1 MKRETWVLL
10 ISLLVTSAAVLLTF
24 KAEDPSYFLLFGL
37 ALVPLFAAVPN
48 LAIFYLIVDA
58 WNLDRFSFSVAP
70 FISGASFAVLAWFIQ
85 KGSQLEL
92 PKLPFRVL
100 FRAPMLA
107 AGSLVGFATLSSVL
121 HGNGLD
127 FRILNNLIFA
137 GFFALVLACPFNIS
151 LLPKAATFGG
161 FLLAIAGFLQLA
173 IDGIPPEGLTGFF
186 PNHVQFGFFILLSV
200 PFILVFLESAQGPL
214 KWSLA
219 LILIFNLA
227 MMILSKSRGTV
238 VVFVVCFAGAVLFKL
253 RPKHGVAWYSIIVL
267 IIGLLIC
274 ISLVSWQTKS
284 LDSVDEKELNTFM
297 RGRVSF
303 ISAAWNMFS
312 ESPFWG
318 VGYGTY
324 RKQWSAYSD
333 VSHLGGTTRESER
346 AAHST
351 YMQVLAE
358 LGIFGGLFFVSV
370 IVSSLVSIVRL
381 IRRSSGLPFFHR
393 RVALAALTTLIFFSL
408 HGTLDNS
415 GLQDRPFFLLVGLA
429 CGLPHYFRFHA
440 AAPKGQ

>member
-1 MKRETWVLL
+1 MRRETWVLL
-10 ISLLVTSAAVLLTF
+10 ISLLVTSAAVLVTF
-24 KAEDPSYFLLFGL
+24 KDEEPSFLLLFGL

-48 LAIFYLIVDA
+48 LAVFYLIVDA
-58 WNLDRFSFSVAP
+58 WNLDRFSFSVVP
-70 FISGASFAVLAWFIQ
+70 IISGASFAVLAWFIQ
-85 KGSQLEL
+85 KGSRLEL
-92 PKLPFRVL
+92 PKLPFRVF
-100 FRAPMLA
+100 FRVPMLA
-107 AGSLVGFATLSSVL
+107 AGALIGFATLSSLL

-151 LLPKAATFGG
+151 ILPKAATFGG
-161 FLLAIAGFLQLA
+161 FLLALAGFLQLA
-173 IDGIPPEGLTGFF
+173 IEGIPPEGLTGFF
-186 PNHVQFGFFILLSV
+186 PNHVQFGFFILLSL
-200 PFILVFLESAQGPL
+200 PFILVLLESAQGPL

-219 LILIFNLA
+219 FILVFNLA

-238 VVFVVCFAGAVLFKL
+238 VVFIVCLTGAVLLKF
-253 RPKHGVAWYSIIVL
+253 RPKHGVAWYTIILL
-267 IIGLLIC
+267 ILGTMIC
-274 ISLVSWQTKS
+274 ISLISWQTQS
-284 LDSVDEKELNTFM
+284 LDSINAKELNTFM

-358 LGIFGGLFFVSV
+358 LGLLGGLLFVTV
-370 IVSSLVSIVRL
+370 IVSSLISIVRL
-381 IRRSSGLPFFHR
+381 IRRSSGLPFYHR

-429 CGLPHYFRFHA
+429 CGLPYYFRSHA
-440 AAPKGQ
+440 AAPQGQ